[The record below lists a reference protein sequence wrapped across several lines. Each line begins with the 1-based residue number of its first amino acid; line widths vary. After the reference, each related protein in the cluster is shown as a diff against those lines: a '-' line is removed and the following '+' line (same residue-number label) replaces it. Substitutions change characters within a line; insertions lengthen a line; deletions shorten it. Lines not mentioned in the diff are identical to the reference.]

1 MFIETGLGAIREH
14 ILIITH
20 GDSMKTLISNPTS
33 AAITS
38 FVLSMPIGL
47 TFVAFMFEIDE
58 LAKPLT
64 ALFTSN
70 GYDLNRAGRIFMVGG
85 LLLLPVAFLLN
96 LWPMLKRGG
105 PEGRRKLHTINLIV
119 GSILLLLL
127 VFTWGGLL
135 LEEIYCLQGIRCD

>member
-47 TFVAFMFEIDE
+47 TSVAFMFEIDE

-70 GYDLNRAGRIFMVGG
+70 GYDLDGAGRIFMVGG
-85 LLLLPVAFLLN
+85 LLLLPVAFLL
-96 LWPMLKRGG
+96 
-105 PEGRRKLHTINLIV
+105 NLIV